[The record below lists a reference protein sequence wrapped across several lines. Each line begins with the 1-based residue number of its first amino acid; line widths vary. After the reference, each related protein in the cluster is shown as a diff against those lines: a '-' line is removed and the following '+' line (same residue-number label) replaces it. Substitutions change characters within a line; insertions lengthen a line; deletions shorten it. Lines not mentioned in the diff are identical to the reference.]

1 MAPPNGTVLIST
13 FTPAREW
20 KKPDWH
26 DLAKCLPFNN
36 PAFGR
41 PTLAPSAV
49 KSETDADGANGIG
62 VSTKESPSTS
72 PQVTRKRP
80 SPGSQTAKG
89 TEPALPV
96 KSHLLNIA
104 TECFFPDEGDVQA
117 ITIRLEHV
125 SDHTWQRLKT
135 INGMVTTAEMK
146 ALSEQSPHLMD
157 KVDFHSEPN
166 VTSPVVPT
174 VPVQFQPT
182 ARLREEYTERKRNL
196 FRRLLKRVPPR
207 RFLRYRI
214 ETPRP
219 DIIDATTDKWAPK
232 PYHISTKALGNRE
245 NDYDDQVIPLAS
257 ETQPKKGN
265 KKALE
270 PEVTFEMPVSLDQLD
285 EMVAENALKGKRGK
299 GEDGRKGKGRRWV
312 PGTICQGC
320 GLANKRVWRSGP
332 GGKSTCE

>member
-1 MAPPNGTVLIST
+1 M
-13 FTPAREW
+13 
-20 KKPDWH
+20 
-26 DLAKCLPFNN
+26 
-36 PAFGR
+36 
-41 PTLAPSAV
+41 
-49 KSETDADGANGIG
+49 
-62 VSTKESPSTS
+62 
-72 PQVTRKRP
+72 
-80 SPGSQTAKG
+80 
-89 TEPALPV
+89 
-96 KSHLLNIA
+96 
-104 TECFFPDEGDVQA
+104 
-117 ITIRLEHV
+117 
-125 SDHTWQRLKT
+125 
-135 INGMVTTAEMK
+135 
-146 ALSEQSPHLMD
+146 
-157 KVDFHSEPN
+157 
-166 VTSPVVPT
+166 
-174 VPVQFQPT
+174 
-182 ARLREEYTERKRNL
+182 
-196 FRRLLKRVPPR
+196 
-207 RFLRYRI
+207 
-214 ETPRP
+214 PRP